1 MQVTVEIPSSDPILL
16 SYLSG
21 RPDRAWELLQLGWTT
36 TLQHYTQKGVP
47 AEKEE
52 QEEEQEQ
59 EENPI
64 TVTGWGV
71 MTSEQDTKEK
81 TLRLAYQKHAERY
94 NLCAKSPVPTY
105 LERAWLL
112 QLFPGAMGKDQGSNA
127 TLWNLK

>member
-1 MQVTVEIPSSDPILL
+1 MQVTVQIPSSDPILL

-21 RPDRAWELLQLGWTT
+21 RPDSWELLQLGWTT

-52 QEEEQEQ
+52 QEEE
-59 EENPI
+59 EEEHPI
-64 TVTGWGV
+64 KVTGGGV
-71 MTSEQDTKEK
+71 MPSEQDTKEK

>member
-1 MQVTVEIPSSDPILL
+1 MQVSVHIPSTDPILL

-36 TLQHYTQKGVP
+36 TLQQYTQKGVS

-52 QEEEQEQ
+52 EEEHED
-59 EENPI
+59 NPI
-64 TVTGWGV
+64 KVTGWGV
-71 MTSEQDTKEK
+71 MPSEQDTKEK

-94 NLCAKSPVPTY
+94 NLSAKSPVPTY

-112 QLFPGAMGKDQGSNA
+112 QLFPGAMGRDQGSNT
-127 TLWNLK
+127 TLWRLK